1 MRKKKTFTIAG
12 ILIAILVVIFGV
24 YMYFSNSN
32 AEKNATATEMAQV
45 QRMKIKST
53 VSATGTIRP
62 VDSVEVSSKITARI
76 KSVLVKENDHVTAG
90 QTVAILDGKD
100 YEASNDQAEYKLINA
115 KAKYNRVSYLNS
127 IGAKS
132 QEEMEDAQLTYD
144 TASSNL
150 EKTQSD
156 LSETVIVAPMDG
168 VVVGEPKSAGTMA
181 VQGNSNPTVIMTI
194 ADMSKKQILAK
205 VDETDIGSVKVGQN
219 ATFTVD
225 TYTGKTFTAKVSK
238 ISQTDVTN
246 SWNTNSSNSSASSSS
261 TASVIYYYVVLD
273 VDDPD
278 NLLLPAMTAR
288 VDIVTS
294 EKENALVVPISAL
307 KTDTKGSYVQL
318 SLPDG
323 TTEKRYV
330 STGIY
335 SDEYVEIE
343 DGLSDGDAVAI
354 TYKAKSSTASSAK
367 TTRGGG
373 PGGPPI

>member
-1 MRKKKTFTIAG
+1 
-12 ILIAILVVIFGV
+12 
-24 YMYFSNSN
+24 
-32 AEKNATATEMAQV
+32 
-45 QRMKIKST
+45 
-53 VSATGTIRP
+53 
-62 VDSVEVSSKITARI
+62 
-76 KSVLVKENDHVTAG
+76 
-90 QTVAILDGKD
+90 
-100 YEASNDQAEYKLINA
+100 
-115 KAKYNRVSYLNS
+115 
-127 IGAKS
+127 
-132 QEEMEDAQLTYD
+132 
-144 TASSNL
+144 
-150 EKTQSD
+150 
-156 LSETVIVAPMDG
+156 
-168 VVVGEPKSAGTMA
+168 
-181 VQGNSNPTVIMTI
+181 
-194 ADMSKKQILAK
+194 MSKKQILAK

-225 TYTGKTFTAKVSK
+225 TYTGKTFTARVSK

-323 TTEKRYV
+323 TTEN
-330 STGIY
+330 
-335 SDEYVEIE
+335 VEIE
-343 DGLSDGDAVAI
+343 DGLSDGDTVAI
-354 TYKAKSSTASSAK
+354 TYKAKSSTATTSK
-367 TTRGGG
+367 NTRGGG